1 MVKKGLPTTI
11 FCVVLLVII
20 GTSVSNAHPHC
31 GQACGLIYRPV
42 CGSNGVTY
50 PNICVFQ
57 NARCRNP
64 FLGLRCQRRC
74 EECYVIG

>member
-20 GTSVSNAHPHC
+20 GTSVANAHPHC
-31 GQACGLIYRPV
+31 ERPYGHINKPV
-42 CGSNGVTY
+42 CGTNGVTY

-64 FLGLRCQRRC
+64 VLGLRCQRRC
-74 EECYVIG
+74 RECFIG